1 MDDILREI
9 TEATRCLEMER
20 VPTLVTHA
28 LAQAAEP
35 LRVLDAL
42 SAGMMAVG
50 ELFARG
56 TYYLVDLVV
65 AGEIMKEALAVLQPH
80 MAVGSMGP
88 KGTVVL
94 GTVKGDVHDIG
105 KNLVAHMLRGCGF
118 QVLDLGVDV
127 APERFVGALR
137 TSGAAAVGLS
147 VLLTP
152 MVRSVAETVSAI
164 EEAGLRERVR
174 IAIGGACTTP
184 ELGRRLGVDAVGRD
198 PVEAVRIFESFLS
211 S

>member
-1 MDDILREI
+1 MDDTLQKI
-9 TEATRCLEMER
+9 TEATRDLEMER
-20 VPTLVTHA
+20 VPALVTHA

-50 ELFARG
+50 ELFAQG

-65 AGEIMKEALAVLQPH
+65 AGEIMKEALAVLEPH
-80 MAVGSMGP
+80 MAVARMGP

-94 GTVKGDVHDIG
+94 ATVKGDLHDIG

-118 QVLDLGVDV
+118 RVLDLGVDV
-127 APERFVGALR
+127 APDRIVGALQ

-152 MVRSVAETVSAI
+152 MVRSVTETVSAI
-164 EEAGLRERVR
+164 EEAGLRGRVR